1 MDRMP
6 RLGLRGYLLFGVR
19 NLMRNPRRTAITLA
33 VTVFGVAALTFLGAL
48 KDGWLQE
55 MQDNFILTQSG
66 DLQIHARGFEQT
78 RDLNLHLKQPTALT
92 EQVRSLEG
100 VTALAPRL
108 RSSGLASISA
118 TSVGVQIVAV
128 DPEREP
134 GVSRLDENIT
144 AGGWL
149 RTDYKRRE
157 LILGADLAQNLGVQ
171 LRDRIVLMAQTPRGG
186 MVSELFCLRG
196 ILKTGAPQIDKRFAL
211 VALPV
216 AQKWLEIGD
225 AITDL
230 VIRTD
235 NHLMVDSFQGHLTGL
250 LPSDDYEIMTWLELD
265 PMVSQWLRFSA
276 AYGLV
281 IILVV
286 VALVLAEIL
295 NTMLMALHERSR
307 ELAVMEAIGTQG
319 MQLFRMVLLESVLL
333 ILVGAVIGYA
343 AGVLTVFAF
352 SETGIDLTRFAN
364 AFEFF
369 YMNPVI
375 RPRLTLDMGILIL
388 ASTLVAAAV
397 AGIYPAWKAARIEPA
412 RVLRRT

>member
-1 MDRMP
+1 
-6 RLGLRGYLLFGVR
+6 
-19 NLMRNPRRTAITLA
+19 
-33 VTVFGVAALTFLGAL
+33 
-48 KDGWLQE
+48 
-55 MQDNFILTQSG
+55 
-66 DLQIHARGFEQT
+66 
-78 RDLNLHLKQPTALT
+78 
-92 EQVRSLEG
+92 
-100 VTALAPRL
+100 
-108 RSSGLASISA
+108 
-118 TSVGVQIVAV
+118 
-128 DPEREP
+128 
-134 GVSRLDENIT
+134 
-144 AGGWL
+144 
-149 RTDYKRRE
+149 
-157 LILGADLAQNLGVQ
+157 
-171 LRDRIVLMAQTPRGG
+171 
-186 MVSELFCLRG
+186 
-196 ILKTGAPQIDKRFAL
+196 
-211 VALPV
+211 
-216 AQKWLEIGD
+216 
-225 AITDL
+225 
-230 VIRTD
+230 
-235 NHLMVDSFQGHLTGL
+235 
-250 LPSDDYEIMTWLELD
+250 
-265 PMVSQWLRFSA
+265 MVSQWLRFSA

-397 AGIYPAWKAARIEPA
+397 AGIYPAWKAARIDPA
-412 RVLRRT
+412 LVLRRT